1 MTEARLYPSYRGDNG
16 ANLDELIVPVRDDVV
31 NVTVLVPLL
40 DAGSLLK
47 VIVKGQGNLLL
58 SAMQLQNDTRQN
70 DWYDTVYARVC
81 VVWYSELSGVTR
93 IDRIVN
99 TLCLLSGKSWRAKSD
114 AIITLH
120 VVGKLEIFRKQK
132 HRNAIPRISFS
143 HSSTR
148 WKQ

>member
-70 DWYDTVYARVC
+70 DWYDTVYACVC
-81 VVWYSELSGVTR
+81 VVWYIASYREWRGS
-93 IDRIVN
+93 IE
-99 TLCLLSGKSWRAKSD
+99 SWIRC
-114 AIITLH
+114 
-120 VVGKLEIFRKQK
+120 VY
-132 HRNAIPRISFS
+132 
-143 HSSTR
+143 
-148 WKQ
+148 

>member
-1 MTEARLYPSYRGDNG
+1 MAIRFNDIELFRQMTEARLYPSYRGDNG

-70 DWYDTVYARVC
+70 D
-81 VVWYSELSGVTR
+81 
-93 IDRIVN
+93 
-99 TLCLLSGKSWRAKSD
+99 
-114 AIITLH
+114 
-120 VVGKLEIFRKQK
+120 
-132 HRNAIPRISFS
+132 
-143 HSSTR
+143 
-148 WKQ
+148 

>member
-1 MTEARLYPSYRGDNG
+1 M
-16 ANLDELIVPVRDDVV
+16 I
-31 NVTVLVPLL
+31 
-40 DAGSLLK
+40 
-47 VIVKGQGNLLL
+47 
-58 SAMQLQNDTRQN
+58 DTIRC
-70 DWYDTVYARVC
+70 TRVC
-81 VVWYSELSGVTR
+81 VCGVVYSELSGVTR